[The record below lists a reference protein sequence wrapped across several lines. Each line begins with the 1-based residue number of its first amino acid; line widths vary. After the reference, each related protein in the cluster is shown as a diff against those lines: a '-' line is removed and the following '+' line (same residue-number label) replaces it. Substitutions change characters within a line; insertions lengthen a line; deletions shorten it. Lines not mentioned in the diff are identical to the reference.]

1 MQKTRRSKPQSK
13 QTRIG
18 PLKHGDLIKHG
29 YESVIT
35 KTKNERHKS
44 LEKAVQEYGSLT
56 VWKKLNVLFILHKN
70 SNPSLST
77 LFLKDRNWIRST
89 YGIKAEPL

>member
-1 MQKTRRSKPQSK
+1 MLTQKKRRSTR

-35 KTKNERHKS
+35 KTRNERHKS

-70 SNPSLST
+70 SNPTLSS
-77 LFLKDRNWIRST
+77 LFLKDRNWVKNT
-89 YGIKAEPL
+89 YGITAHKLR